1 MKELKGAIFDLDGT
15 LLESMGIWAQID
27 RWFLAKRGISLP
39 DDYVEKVTPMNY
51 RDAAAYTIARFSLT
65 ETAEE
70 VIRDWV
76 EMSEQAY
83 RFEIALKPRA
93 GEFLR
98 KLKSRGVK
106 LAVATAQTPELY
118 EPALKN
124 NGVFDLFDAFAHLGE
139 VERGKGFPDIY
150 FLAAQ
155 RLGLSAQDCVVFE
168 DISAGIRGAKAG
180 GFWTCGVYDVY
191 SDYEKEII
199 LREADEYINSFAE
212 LLEPD

>member
-27 RWFLAKRGISLP
+27 QRFLAKRGIPLP

-51 RDAAAYTIARFSLT
+51 RDAAAYTIARFSLP
-65 ETAEE
+65 ETAAE
-70 VIRDWV
+70 VIRDWK

-98 KLKSRGVK
+98 KLKSRGVR
-106 LAVATAQTPELY
+106 LAVATAQAPELY

-150 FLAAQ
+150 LLAAQ
-155 RLGLSAQDCVVFE
+155 RLGLSARDCVVFE

-180 GFWTCGVYDVY
+180 GFRTCGVYDPY
-191 SDYEKEII
+191 SDYEKETI
-199 LREADEYINSFAE
+199 LREADRYIDSFAQ

>member
-27 RWFLAKRGISLP
+27 QRFLAKRGISLP

-51 RDAAAYTIARFSLT
+51 RDAAAYTIARFSLP
-65 ETAEE
+65 ETAGE

-76 EMSEQAY
+76 KMSQQAY

-98 KLKSRGVK
+98 NLKNRGVR
-106 LAVATAQTPELY
+106 LAVATAQAPELY

-155 RLGLSAQDCVVFE
+155 RLGLSARDCVVFE

-180 GFWTCGVYDVY
+180 GFQTCGVYDPY
-191 SDYEKEII
+191 SDYEKETI
-199 LREADEYINSFAE
+199 LREADQYIDSFAQ